1 MSEISQITAGTETYS
16 LKDTTARSA
25 ASGAVKNVNGKSPN
39 NAGQV
44 TLTLTDIDAENLL
57 MKSRKYFTDIPANAD
72 LNNYKTAG
80 CYACGDTG
88 RAQNLVNCPVKVA
101 FRMTVINMIG
111 TNNEFST
118 WTNMMQIVIP
128 WNDLSGVKWRFI
140 RATNDVNTVTYTDWA
155 DLVPVTSVNGKTG
168 VVQLTATDV
177 GAMTDDYTAPV
188 TSVND
193 KTGAVELT
201 ASDVGALADDYTP
214 PVTSVN
220 SKTGAVDIKLD
231 PYPVGAIYISVN
243 NTSPA
248 SLFGGTWEVIN
259 DRFLLAGS
267 AKNYKYGSTGGAATV
282 TLTKDQMPQHQH
294 QFSRIPIT
302 SNELT
307 TGNNYFTERS
317 TTSGKLVNQNTETQG
332 NTKAHN
338 NMPPYLSVYMWKRT
352 A

>member
-39 NAGQV
+39 GAGQV

-118 WTNMMQIVIP
+118 WTNMMQIVVP

-168 VVQLTATDV
+168 VVQLTAADV
-177 GAMTDDYTAPV
+177 
-188 TSVND
+188 S
-193 KTGAVELT
+193 
-201 ASDVGALADDYTP
+201 ALADDYTP

-220 SKTGAVDIKLD
+220 NKTGAVNIKLD

-243 NTSPA
+243 DTSPA

-267 AKNYKYGSTGGAATV
+267 AAHYKYGSTGGAATV

-294 QFSRIPIT
+294 QFSRVPIT
-302 SNELT
+302 TNELT
-307 TGNNYFTERS
+307 TGNNYYTERS

>member
-1 MSEISQITAGTETYS
+1 MSEISQITAGTETYT
-16 LKDTTARSA
+16 LKDATARSA

-39 NAGQV
+39 GAGQV

-72 LNNYKTAG
+72 LNDYKTAG

-88 RAQNLVNCPVKVA
+88 RAQKLVNCPVKVA

-111 TNNEFST
+111 ANNEFST
-118 WTNMMQIVIP
+118 WTNMMQIVLP
-128 WNDLSGVKWRFI
+128 WNDLSGMKWRFI

-177 GAMTDDYTAPV
+177 GA
-188 TSVND
+188 
-193 KTGAVELT
+193 
-201 ASDVGALADDYTP
+201 LADDYTP

-220 SKTGAVDIKLD
+220 DKTGEVNIKLD

-243 NTSPA
+243 DTSPA

-267 AKNYKYGSTGGAATV
+267 AAHYKYGSTGGAATV

-294 QFSRIPIT
+294 QFSRVPIT
-302 SNELT
+302 TNELS
-307 TGNNYFTERS
+307 TGNNYYAERS
-317 TTSGKLVNQNTETQG
+317 TTTGKLVNQNTETQG